1 MEIFKKWSAVA
12 LLTALTIVT
21 GCKSSPPP
29 PPPATTAALQI
40 SVSDDVNPDADNRP
54 SPIVITVYALKDS
67 RQFEREDF
75 LSLYEGAGKRLG
87 DDLVRSTRLR
97 EFVPGEKRTENIA
110 MEPSIRYIGVVAEY
124 VQYDK
129 AKTTLVLPI
138 VENQANVFT
147 VRAEHLRLAAQ
158 AAKDSGNSAS
168 K

>member
-1 MEIFKKWSAVA
+1 MEIFKQWSALA
-12 LLTALTIVT
+12 LTALLVAIT

-54 SPIVITVYALKDS
+54 SPIVISVYTLKDS

-75 LSLYEGAGKRLG
+75 LSLYEGAAKRLG

-97 EFVPGEKRTENIA
+97 EFVPGEKRTEDIP
-110 MEPSIRYIGVVAEY
+110 MEPSVRYLGVVAEY

-129 AKTTLVLPI
+129 AKTTLVLPV
-138 VENQANVFT
+138 VENTANVFK
-147 VRAEHLRLAAQ
+147 VRVERLRLAVDAK
-158 AAKDSGNSAS
+158 AADAKP
-168 K
+168 